1 MADETVKVT
10 ETTKE
15 YELQKAD
22 LVPSAGEDEPTWAN
36 KIAGQL
42 DRFRVIP
49 RLIMLA
55 YIYAFYSSTTW
66 FMALSD
72 PTNAQAAF
80 ISTIVGAGAAFFGL
94 YVGKPGTSL
103 PKGKKQDSSMADDF
117 SAVTK
122 QLIEDRQAR
131 QKELEAQKELLSKMA
146 TELESAGMKAE
157 DNAQIS
163 FSWC

>member
-1 MADETVKVT
+1 VGEGNIYWFINELFERREGKNGARTTAEIIMADDKVKVT

-15 YELQKAD
+15 YELLVSD

-36 KIAGQL
+36 KIAGHL

-49 RLIMLA
+49 RLIMIA
-55 YIYAFYSSTTW
+55 YIYAFYSATVW

-103 PKGKKQDSSMADDF
+103 PKGKK
-117 SAVTK
+117 
-122 QLIEDRQAR
+122 
-131 QKELEAQKELLSKMA
+131 
-146 TELESAGMKAE
+146 
-157 DNAQIS
+157 
-163 FSWC
+163 